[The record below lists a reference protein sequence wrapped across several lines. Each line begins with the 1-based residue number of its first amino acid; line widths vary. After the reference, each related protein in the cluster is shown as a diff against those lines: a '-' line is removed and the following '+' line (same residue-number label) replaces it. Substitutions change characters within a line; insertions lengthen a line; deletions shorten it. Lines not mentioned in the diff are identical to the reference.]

1 MTDRVD
7 LFKLYKVNN
16 SIKAYSLGK
25 EKSISLV
32 MGISSIRGLKF
43 GKVAGLL
50 ILSIY

>member
-7 LFKLYKVNN
+7 LFKLYK
-16 SIKAYSLGK
+16 SIEAYSLGK

-32 MGISSIRGLKF
+32 MGISSIQGLKF